1 MSNVPIARI
10 TSNPVARHNHHGQHV
25 PLGDTIGAA
34 VVRLD
39 TAAACAIR
47 RAHATAHP
55 FDVRPLLARAN
66 EAVDRYLDG
75 YGTTD
80 DAIQALEAV
89 AAELR
94 TVGGAS

>member
-1 MSNVPIARI
+1 MTNVPIAQI
-10 TSNPVARHNHHGQHV
+10 HCNPVARHNHRGQHV
-25 PLGDTIGAA
+25 PLGDTIGHA

-47 RAHATAHP
+47 RARATAHP

-66 EAVDRYLDG
+66 AAVDRYLDG

-80 DAIQALEAV
+80 DAIQALDAV
-89 AAELR
+89 VEELR
-94 TVGGAS
+94 TIGGAQ